1 MICSRWIK
9 VMAWLLINGFALV
22 FLDLLKE
29 KKKLTMASE
38 APSWADQW
46 GAGGIGSMED
56 DNYTGTKQHTSNK
69 KKEDAK
75 GGLNKA
81 KAAAVSG
88 AQKLKSGASNSFKW
102 VKSKCQKK

>member
-1 MICSRWIK
+1 
-9 VMAWLLINGFALV
+9 
-22 FLDLLKE
+22 
-29 KKKLTMASE
+29 MASE

-69 KKEDAK
+69 KKVDAK

-81 KAAAVSG
+81 KAAAMSG
-88 AQKLKSGASNSFKW
+88 AQKLRSGASNSFKW
-102 VKSKCQKK
+102 VKIYEVVRKLADSQNI